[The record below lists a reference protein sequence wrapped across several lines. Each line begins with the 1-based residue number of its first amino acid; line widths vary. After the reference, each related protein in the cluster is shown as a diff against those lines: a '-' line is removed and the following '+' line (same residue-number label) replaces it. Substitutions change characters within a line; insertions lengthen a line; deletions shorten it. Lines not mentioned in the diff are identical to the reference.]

1 MGSRRTVT
9 IPFRKSRDA
18 RAQTKTIKRSTID
31 ARDDAPEETF
41 YDAHEKMSL
50 EQPSVEKIKKMPKPK
65 TVAPVVEKGE
75 TTTATNELKQLAFV
89 VNATETS
96 LEYVKTHA
104 LTKRA
109 TAAYEKARDATA
121 LRGSLTKIESLIAH
135 YGQPVAKKVCET
147 YPVALVKT
155 ANAAYAYAIKAKEQ
169 YPDNL
174 DALKQARSEYL
185 SKVEHAIEELKTR
198 AVKLPEEAMTAL
210 KMAIAQARAALDS
223 DKLFARVKSLWEQV
237 ITNPRVVAVAEK
249 ATPVAERVLA
259 QPVVSKAIDVAA
271 PYAVAGGKYAVAI
284 GKRVMPTAITA

>member
-1 MGSRRTVT
+1 
-9 IPFRKSRDA
+9 
-18 RAQTKTIKRSTID
+18 
-31 ARDDAPEETF
+31 
-41 YDAHEKMSL
+41 MSL

-65 TVAPVVEKGE
+65 TVAPVVEKSE
-75 TTTATNELKQLAFV
+75 TTSATDELKQLAFV

-121 LRGSLTKIESLIAH
+121 LRGSLTKIESLIVH

-147 YPVALVKT
+147 YPLALKTADANVDRAIKVLNEAYETHVKTSAPVKT

-185 SKVEHAIEELKTR
+185 SKIEQAIEELKTR
-198 AVKLPEEAMTAL
+198 AVKLPEEAMSAL
-210 KMAIAQARAALDS
+210 KSAIAQARSALDS

-237 ITNPRVVAVAEK
+237 ITNPRVVAVVEK

-259 QPVVSKAIDVAA
+259 QPVVSKAIDIAA